1 MKSPSKLF
9 VGCLCASMAA
19 GLGAAERTPPPPRPS
34 SAHSEAFTDAER
46 RAVLEWTLAQPDV
59 KRAVAGH
66 RTRVL
71 RVWSDVVKV
80 GADSRRRAVVL
91 LRDYDAGTAREI
103 AVDLP
108 TGTIETRELRGIQPN
123 AEEIEE
129 AMAIARSD
137 RILARLSADPK
148 LELIGGFHS
157 RSSHADDP
165 CAHEVCLELAFMKP
179 DYRGPERYVVVNL
192 TRRRV
197 AHHDFHAR
205 PGERSPSMSEV
216 RAP

>member
-1 MKSPSKLF
+1 MKSLSRLL
-9 VGCLCASMAA
+9 VGCLCAAMTAV
-19 GLGAAERTPPPPRPS
+19 LGAAERTPPPRPS
-34 SAHSEAFTDAER
+34 SAHAEAFTDAER
-46 RAVLEWTLAQPDV
+46 RAVVAWTLAQPEV
-59 KRAVAGH
+59 KSAVAGH

-71 RVWSDVVKV
+71 RVWSDVSK
-80 GADSRRRAVVL
+80 ADEGSRRRAVVL
-91 LRDYDAGTAREI
+91 LRDYDAGIAREV
-103 AVDLP
+103 AVDLS
-108 TGTIETRELRGIQPN
+108 TGSIEMRDLSGIQPN

-165 CAHEVCLELAFMKP
+165 CAREVCLELAFMKP
-179 DYRGPERYVVVNL
+179 DYRGPERYVVVSL

-197 AHHDFHAR
+197 AHHDFRAR
-205 PGERSPSMSEV
+205 PGERRPRMTETT
-216 RAP
+216 AP